1 MDTSAHVPQLD
12 HLGFENLKRYLKRCP
27 HTFYLAWLSLS
38 LMLPKIP
45 PGHSPEIVMLLV
57 LLLNWKSMSKTSL
70 GTFWGFRSPNG
81 LREMCWGVCLGL
93 AQKEISTRYPSSNLL
108 RLISSTAL
116 QHDLTPRIYV
126 LHKIMIALKFMSH
139 INQKLPPSYQT
150 ALNLCLT

>member
-108 RLISSTAL
+108 RLISSTVL
-116 QHDLTPRIYV
+116 RSKLRQPLTQLV
-126 LHKIMIALKFMSH
+126 LDTSVWFTVPPITDSSFCSH
-139 INQKLPPSYQT
+139 
-150 ALNLCLT
+150 LNACKEN